1 MSEFY
6 SDGQVTLYH
15 GEARDVLT
23 QLPAESVQ
31 CVVTSPPYWG
41 LRDYGTAT
49 WEGGDAE
56 CGHLKPI
63 LDSSVKSS
71 TLGANSGGRSEEMHR
86 RSIEASRE
94 PYRDTCG
101 KCGARRIDAQ
111 LGLEPTPEA
120 YVDAMVDVFR
130 HVRRVLR
137 DDGVVFLNI
146 GDSYWNTSASGP
158 QGATGQR
165 ASRTFTAAGLGAG
178 ALRGERNGTRGTAS
192 PDSRGGG
199 PLSESLCGEC
209 EAILSP
215 RNPDSDGN
223 RDRALPA
230 SRSGSIHARTG
241 PLIARQGSSDST
253 SPDAR
258 TEGDTS
264 DRDSALA
271 LPADAALDAQ
281 ASTIREPSPL
291 PPERCSHCGNCGAC
305 QAVLAS
311 SSRDARLCVRR
322 GQYMDGTLPL
332 ALVGR
337 SQDMGV
343 SDSAWGYSTTTSLKP
358 KDLVGIPWLLAFAL
372 RADGWWLRQDIIW
385 SKPNP
390 MPESVRDRCT
400 KAHEY
405 LFLLSKSER
414 YWYDQDAI
422 RENFADE
429 RMGNPGAYKW
439 SYANDADTGRGI
451 RGTGGPSTK
460 LQTEGWNADGTSQG
474 RNKRSVW
481 HIATAPF
488 PEAHFA
494 TFPPALVEP
503 CILAGSREG
512 DTVLDPFI
520 DSGTTAMVARNLG
533 RRAIGIDLNAEYLA
547 MAKRR
552 VGEQLALLDGA
563 R

>member
-1 MSEFY
+1 VSEFY

-15 GEARDVLT
+15 GEVRDVLA

-56 CGHLKPI
+56 CDHKQTVARH
-63 LDSSVKSS
+63 D
-71 TLGANSGGRSEEMHR
+71 GGRVGIDGFNGSARTDSDKGAMN
-86 RSIEASRE
+86 
-94 PYRDTCG
+94 YRDVCG

-111 LGLEPTPEA
+111 LGIEPTPEA

-137 DDGVVFLNI
+137 DDGTLWLNI
-146 GDSYWNTSASGP
+146 GDTYNAYNGGAGPSSSLSQNQSEQRPRLASGY
-158 QGATGQR
+158 
-165 ASRTFTAAGLGAG
+165 GL
-178 ALRGERNGTRGTAS
+178 
-192 PDSRGGG
+192 
-199 PLSESLCGEC
+199 
-209 EAILSP
+209 
-215 RNPDSDGN
+215 
-223 RDRALPA
+223 
-230 SRSGSIHARTG
+230 
-241 PLIARQGSSDST
+241 
-253 SPDAR
+253 
-258 TEGDTS
+258 
-264 DRDSALA
+264 
-271 LPADAALDAQ
+271 Q
-281 ASTIREPSPL
+281 AK
-291 PPERCSHCGNCGAC
+291 
-305 QAVLAS
+305 
-311 SSRDARLCVRR
+311 
-322 GQYMDGTLPL
+322 
-332 ALVGR
+332 
-337 SQDMGV
+337 
-343 SDSAWGYSTTTSLKP
+343 SLKP
-358 KDLVGIPWLLAFAL
+358 KDLVGIPWMLAFAL

-414 YWYDQDAI
+414 YWYDQEAI
-422 RENFADE
+422 AEPVIK
-429 RMGNPGAYKW
+429 GGA
-439 SYANDADTGRGI
+439 G
-451 RGTGGPSTK
+451 STF
-460 LQTEGWNADGTSQG
+460 TEGKTGVNGMG
-474 RNKRSVW
+474 RVSLVERDEGDTRNRRSVW

-512 DTVLDPFI
+512 DVVLDPFI
-520 DSGTTAMVARNLG
+520 GSGTTAMVARNLG

>member
-49 WEGGDAE
+49 WDGGDAE
-56 CGHLKPI
+56 CGHVAPLGGGSAKG
-63 LDSSVKSS
+63 S
-71 TLGANSGGRSEEMHR
+71 TLVGTGNREGYSADGQFR
-86 RSIEASRE
+86 RE
-94 PYRDTCG
+94 CG
-101 KCGARRIDAQ
+101 KCGARRIDRQ

-137 DDGVVFLNI
+137 DDGTLWLNI
-146 GDSYWNTSASGP
+146 GDTY
-158 QGATGQR
+158 
-165 ASRTFTAAGLGAG
+165 AAQ
-178 ALRGERNGTRGTAS
+178 
-192 PDSRGGG
+192 RGG
-199 PLSESLCGEC
+199 S
-209 EAILSP
+209 AM
-215 RNPDSDGN
+215 
-223 RDRALPA
+223 PA
-230 SRSGSIHARTG
+230 ET
-241 PLIARQGSSDST
+241 
-253 SPDAR
+253 
-258 TEGDTS
+258 
-264 DRDSALA
+264 LA
-271 LPADAALDAQ
+271 
-281 ASTIREPSPL
+281 
-291 PPERCSHCGNCGAC
+291 G
-305 QAVLAS
+305 
-311 SSRDARLCVRR
+311 
-322 GQYMDGTLPL
+322 
-332 ALVGR
+332 
-337 SQDMGV
+337 GV
-343 SDSAWGYSTTTSLKP
+343 SGHGDKVAKRGRESEYLAHRNAASYGLKH

-372 RADGWWLRQDIIW
+372 RQPYYTGRIKAESDRIWLSALMDGEGTMTVLSTTSPHGSGNSYPPIAQVRMTSEPVVQKAGSLVGVSSPAQYPPSLRGKRAVYQWRLSGRRAADVAGELFPYLIEKRKQALILWNHQAVRDSYETKRGVSIPVAAVEKQRACRELIQRLNHGEHVDIPSWMVTPPSFTEPGWYLRQDLIW

-414 YWYDQDAI
+414 YWYDQEAI
-422 RENFADE
+422 AEPFADD
-429 RMGNPGAYKW
+429 RMGNPKGGGQYAQQAYT
-439 SYANDADTGRGI
+439 YAGPHAQSGLQRG
-451 RGTGGPSTK
+451 
-460 LQTEGWNADGTSQG
+460 EWNVDGERTT

-512 DTVLDPFI
+512 DVVLDPFI
-520 DSGTTAMVARNLG
+520 GSGTTAMVARQLG
-533 RRAIGIDLNAEYLA
+533 RRAIGIDLNSEYLA
-547 MAKRR
+547 MARRR
-552 VGEQLALLDGA
+552 VGEQLALLGDA